1 MQIPYGW
8 LKELVDFEWSPQEL
22 AERLTLSGSEAE
34 VQKLFEGQ
42 FDNIVVGQVV
52 ELNDIENS
60 DHLKL
65 AVVNSGEEKLQV
77 VCGAPNAAKGQKVV
91 MAKVGAKLQNEFE
104 IKEVKLRGVKSYGM
118 ICSERELGITDD
130 HSGIIVLDDDAPVG
144 KPADEFLKLN
154 DSVIKLDLTPNRPDM
169 LSAIGIARDIGCLA
183 GNKVRRPEFKL
194 SEISEKASDYV
205 KVSIDDPDACPRY
218 AARIIKGVKI
228 GPSPWWIKQKL
239 LLCGVRPI
247 SNVVDIT
254 NLVMLEYGHPLHAFD
269 YNRFDRK
276 EILVRRARD
285 GEKFTTLDETE
296 HTLTPEVLLITD
308 GERAV
313 AAAGVMGGLDSEI
326 SDETTDILLESAY
339 FNPITIRKGRL
350 HMGTISESSTRF
362 EKGAD
367 PNNVPGAID
376 RAAWLINEYAGG
388 KLLSGI
394 VDCYPKKITPIKI
407 DFRPDKANS
416 FLGTSIP
423 EKRIR
428 DIFNGLEFGVEGNGI
443 MKVTVPTFR
452 PDIEREVDLIEE
464 IVRIEGYE
472 SVPSSERNLGPLF
485 THQFEDDILR
495 DEIRRALTT
504 QGFDETYGSGLADP
518 KLMSKLSDGKPLLKI
533 LNPIAEDLAVLQS
546 SLLYSLLKSVSH
558 NISRRNINLQ
568 LFEIG
573 KAFHPGNPPD
583 EREQVGLILTG
594 RTDDNWYS
602 KSMEFSYYHLKGAID
617 GLIDSC
623 RIAPMTLIPA
633 EQFVYLKG
641 CSFEIKIDNDL
652 IGYAGQINIEL
663 AKALD
668 IKQAV
673 HAAVLDFDK
682 LLAKRRPDMSF
693 KPVPRYPAAPRDL
706 AVVIDE
712 TINAGQIE
720 EEIKKV
726 GGDLLEEVKIF
737 DLYRG
742 KQVGEGKKSIA
753 FALQYRSSERS
764 LESKEIIATHNK
776 IAAHL
781 KKHFNAEIREG

>member
-22 AERLTLSGSEAE
+22 AEKLTLSGSEAE

-42 FDNIVVGQVV
+42 FDNIVVGQIA
-52 ELNDIENS
+52 ELNDIEKS

-269 YNRFDRK
+269 YNHFDRK

-367 PNNVPGAID
+367 PDNVPGAID

>member
-1 MQIPYGW
+1 MQIPHGW
-8 LKELVDFEWSPQEL
+8 LKELVDFEWSPEEL

-42 FDNIVVGQVV
+42 FDNIVVGRII
-52 ELNDIENS
+52 ELNDIEKS
-60 DHLKL
+60 DHLRL
-65 AVVNSGEEKLQV
+65 AVVDSGEDKLQV
-77 VCGAPNAAKGQKVV
+77 VCGAPNAALGQKVV
-91 MAKVGAKLQNEFE
+91 MAKVGAKLQNEYE
-104 IKEVKLRGVKSYGM
+104 IKEIKLRGVKSYGM

-130 HSGIIVLDDDAPVG
+130 HSGIIVLEDDAPVG
-144 KPADEFLKLN
+144 KPADEYLRLN
-154 DSVIKLDLTPNRPDM
+154 DSIIKLDLTPNRPDM
-169 LSAIGIARDIGCLA
+169 MSAIGIARDIGCLA
-183 GNKVRRPEFKL
+183 GNKIKRPAFELK
-194 SEISEKASDYV
+194 EVSEKASDYV
-205 KVSIDDPDACPRY
+205 KVSIDDADACPRY

-269 YNRFDRK
+269 YNRFQRK

-285 GEKFTTLDETE
+285 GEQFTTLDEVE

-308 GERAV
+308 GEKAV
-313 AAAGVMGGLDSEI
+313 AAAGVMGGLNSEI
-326 SDETTDILLESAY
+326 SNETTDILLESAY
-339 FNPITIRKGRL
+339 FNPVTIRKSRL
-350 HMGTISESSTRF
+350 HLEIMSESSTRF

-376 RAAWLINEYAGG
+376 RAAGLINEYAGG
-388 KLLSGI
+388 ELLSGI
-394 VDCYPKKITPIKI
+394 VDCYPKKITPIEI
-407 DFRPDKANS
+407 DFRPDKANA
-416 FLGTSIP
+416 FLGTNISG
-423 EKRIR
+423 KRMR
-428 DIFNGLEFGVEGNGI
+428 DIFEGLEFETESDGI

-452 PDIEREVDLIEE
+452 PDIEREVDLFEE
-464 IVRIEGYE
+464 IVRIEGYD

-485 THQFEDDILR
+485 THQFGDDILR

-518 KLMSKLSDGKPLLKI
+518 KLMSKLSDGKPLLRI

-573 KAFHPGNPPD
+573 KAFYPGNPPD
-583 EREQVGLILTG
+583 EREQVGLMLSG
-594 RTDDNWYS
+594 QTDDNWYS
-602 KSMEFSYYHLKGAID
+602 KSVGFSYYHLKGAID
-617 GLIDSC
+617 KLIDSC
-623 RIAPMTLIPA
+623 RIAPVKLTPA
-633 EQFVYLKG
+633 HQPIFLKG
-641 CSFEIKIDNDL
+641 CSFEIEIDDDI
-652 IGYAGQINIEL
+652 IGSAGQISTEL
-663 AKALD
+663 AKAFD

-673 HAAVLDFDK
+673 LAAVLDFDK
-682 LLAKRRPDMSF
+682 LLTKRRPEMSF
-693 KPVPRYPAAPRDL
+693 RPVPRYPAAPRDL

-712 TINAGQIE
+712 TVNAGQIE

-764 LESKEIIATHNK
+764 LESKEVIATHNK
-776 IAAHL
+776 IAKHL

>member
-22 AERLTLSGSEAE
+22 AEKLTLSGSEAE

-42 FDNIVVGQVV
+42 FDNIVVGQIA
-52 ELNDIENS
+52 ELNDIEKS